1 MKEFEL
7 DVLIIGGGIAGL
19 WLLDELHRRSYRTLL
34 LESSALGTGQ
44 TIASQ
49 GILHGG
55 LKYSLSGLVNSS
67 SKAVAEMP
75 QRWRASL
82 CGQEPPDLRGVRVLS
97 PCCFMWRTD
106 SLASRAG
113 LLAAQVVVR
122 TAIDK
127 VPRQDRPAA
136 LSQCPGDVLRVEEQ
150 VLDTSSLL
158 EAFRAAHA
166 KRMLLIEDEDIEIA
180 TDRNDATEVRAVV
193 ADNDDHILFRPKVV
207 VLCAGEGNAGLRQ
220 KAGLDDETMQTRPL
234 HMVMIRGNLPVL
246 FGHCV
251 DGNKTRAT
259 ITTVNDST
267 GQTLWV
273 VGGEIS
279 EKGVDFSEAA
289 LIEFAREEL
298 RHVLPGVNFGDT
310 QWATYRINRAEGR
323 NSSNRRPEGTVWHRE
338 GSIITAW
345 PTKLVLAPQLAREIA
360 DSLTLSMTKAPELVL
375 PPHWPRPSVALPPW
389 EVCQQWTP

>member
-1 MKEFEL
+1 MKKLEL

-34 LESSALGTGQ
+34 LESRALGSGQ

-55 LKYSLSGLVNSS
+55 LKYSLSGLVDSS

-97 PCCFMWRTD
+97 PCCYMWRTD

-122 TAIDK
+122 TAIEK
-127 VPRQDRPAA
+127 VARQDRPAA
-136 LSQCPGDVLRVEEQ
+136 LSECPGDVLRVEEQ

-158 EAFRAAHA
+158 EAFRTAHSE
-166 KRMLLIEDEDIEIA
+166 RMLLIEGESIGIA
-180 TDRNDATEVRAVV
+180 TERNDSTEVHAVV
-193 ADNDDHILFRPKVV
+193 SGSDEHVLFAPRVV
-207 VLCAGEGNAGLRQ
+207 VFSAGEGNAELRQ
-220 KAGLDDETMQTRPL
+220 KAGLDGEAMQRRPL
-234 HMVMIRGNLPVL
+234 HMVMARGNLPIL

-259 ITTVNDST
+259 ITAASDSEGRTV
-267 GQTLWV
+267 WV

-279 EKGVDFSEAA
+279 EKGVNDSEAA
-289 LIEFAREEL
+289 LIEFARKEL
-298 RHVLPGVNFGDT
+298 RHVLPGVDFGDT
-310 QWATYRINRAEGR
+310 QWATYRINRAEGHYT
-323 NSSNRRPEGTVWHRE
+323 SNRRPTGTVWRRE

-345 PTKLVLAPQLAREIA
+345 PTKFVLAPQLAQEIA
-360 DSLTLSMTKAPELVL
+360 DSLTLPGAPTSDLLL
-375 PPHWPRPSVALPPW
+375 PPHWPRPRVALPPW
-389 EVCQQWTP
+389 EVCQEWTP

>member
-19 WLLDELHRRSYRTLL
+19 WLLDELHRRSCRTLL
-34 LESSALGTGQ
+34 LESRALGSGQ

-55 LKYSLSGLVNSS
+55 LKYSLSGLVDSS

-97 PCCFMWRTD
+97 PCCYMWRTD
-106 SLASRAG
+106 SLSSRAG

-122 TAIDK
+122 TAIEK
-127 VPRQDRPAA
+127 VSTQDRPAA
-136 LSQCPGDVLRVEEQ
+136 LSQCPGDVLRVEEH
-150 VLDTSSLL
+150 VLDISSLL
-158 EAFRAAHA
+158 EAFRVAHSD
-166 KRMLLIEDEDIEIA
+166 RMILIEGESIGIA
-180 TDRNDATEVRAVV
+180 TERNDSTEVRAVV
-193 ADNDDHILFRPKVV
+193 SDGDDQVLFRPKVV
-207 VLCAGEGNAGLRQ
+207 VLSAGEGNAGLRQ
-220 KAGLDDETMQTRPL
+220 KAGLDEDAMQRRPL
-234 HMVMIRGNLPVL
+234 HMVMVRGNLPVL

-259 ITTVNDST
+259 ITSASDSA
-267 GQTLWV
+267 GQTVWV

-279 EKGVDFSEAA
+279 EQGVDYSEAA

-298 RHVLPGVNFGDT
+298 RRVLPGVDFNDT

-323 NSSNRRPEGTVWHRE
+323 IPGNRRPTGMVWRRE

-360 DSLTLSMTKAPELVL
+360 DSLTLSRAAAPQLVL
-375 PPHWPRPSVALPPW
+375 PPHYPRPRVALPPW
-389 EVCQQWTP
+389 EACEEWTP